1 MKRIEAEIA
10 IDAPLER
17 VWAIL
22 VDVAAYPEWNPF
34 VPRVET
40 DGDPTSIGT
49 RMRFLVRW
57 SNGGVARSVEEVTA
71 CEPPASGA
79 ALWSY
84 AYRGPLATLGLV
96 RGTRTQ
102 TLERRGD
109 QTIYRSVEPFTGVLL
124 AFVPLDDVKD
134 GFERQARALRARATR

>member
-10 IDAPLER
+10 IDAPIER

-34 VPRVET
+34 VPRVEA
-40 DGDPTSIGT
+40 DGDPTSVGT

-57 SNGGVARSVEEVTA
+57 SSGGTARSTEEVTA
-71 CEPPASGA
+71 CEPPSNGA

-102 TLERRGD
+102 TLERSGD
-109 QTIYRSVEPFTGVLL
+109 RTIYRSVEPFTGALL
-124 AFVPLDDVKD
+124 AFVPLDEVRD
-134 GFERQARALRARATR
+134 GFARQARALAARAAR